1 LLEGAC
7 QLKTFDL
14 AQLASREGGE
24 YVLGMK
30 DLHTHACY
38 LIYGLLQPGEGERLV
53 KPGEGHEEILC
64 AITGPVM
71 MNTSAGEVV
80 LAQGHAVHIKELEYF
95 LISNLADKPVV
106 YVMAGG
112 HVGSHH

>member
-1 LLEGAC
+1 M
-7 QLKTFDL
+7 KTFDL
-14 AQLASREGGE
+14 AQLASRQGGE

-38 LIYGLLQPGEGERLV
+38 LIYGLLQPGEGDRLV

-64 AITGPVM
+64 AINGPVLM
-71 MNTSAGEVV
+71 HTSSGEVV
-80 LAQGHAVHIKELEYF
+80 LAQGHAVHIKEVESF
-95 LISNLADKPVV
+95 FISNPTENPVV

-112 HVGSHH
+112 HSGSHH